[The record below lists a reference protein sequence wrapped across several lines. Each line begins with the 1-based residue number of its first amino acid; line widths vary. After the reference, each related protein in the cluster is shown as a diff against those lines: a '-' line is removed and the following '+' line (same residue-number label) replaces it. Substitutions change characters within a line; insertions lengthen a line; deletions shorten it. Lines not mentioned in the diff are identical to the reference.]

1 MIIYTDCE
9 VYHDAGKK
17 YDALAL
23 FRHIYFDGDEISIG
37 ISVILEIES
46 TDVLFNIM
54 LSYKEC
60 ANVS

>member
-9 VYHDAGKK
+9 AYHDAGKK

-23 FRHIYFDGDEISIG
+23 FRHLYFDGDEISIG
-37 ISVILEIES
+37 ISVILES

-60 ANVS
+60 ANLS